1 AAAASAGS
9 RLDVTIA
16 NAQTRLARLVD
27 TLPRIREVP
36 AHLSRWL
43 ADAADRATL
52 LRVLLLVIATYA
64 GGYVIERFVDA
75 RVRRKLAQPG
85 AVTVHPQIARFD
97 AQCGRLISD
106 VTRMAVFAM
115 AAFASAFL
123 LWQGLEPFRSLFI
136 SLTIIVVAVRF
147 TDFIIRFVLLPG
159 ASGDQL
165 IALDAA
171 FAPKLIRE
179 LTIVLCAL
187 AALFFGN
194 QILDLSGFAQPVIAS
209 LNLVAGG
216 IVVLMFARIV
226 LVSRRPVAAVIGG
239 GGEAG
244 LTRRVIGSIWHLV
257 ALAYLAF
264 AYGGAL
270 LAAPESAAGG
280 AAFMTSAVLTVVIV
294 LAVPFFDAF
303 FGAMVEAW
311 KFTGSDIDPDGPGPR
326 RSLLDVVHRIMRV
339 AVVIGAVALVAK
351 VWNIDLLA
359 STENT
364 IGDSFA
370 AAALSIGIT
379 VLLAYTLWLIVEVTL
394 GRYDVDDTADAHV
407 DAGGEGGGAGASRVE
422 TVMPLI
428 RRFFQV
434 TIVVI
439 SAMIILSSLG
449 MNIGP
454 LIAGAGVVGLAIG
467 FGAQTLVTDVISGL
481 FYLLD
486 DAFRTGEYV
495 DIGDVKGRVEK
506 MNVRSLVLRHHR
518 GALNTVPYSEI
529 KHLKNYSRDW
539 VIMKLMFRVTYDTDV
554 NQVKKIFKKIG
565 QDLLED
571 PVLGEGFIEPFK
583 SQGVLSME
591 DSAMIVRGKFMTKPG
606 EQFMIRK
613 EIYNRVQKAFDE
625 AGIKF
630 AHRRVLVDMAETESE
645 EDRADTASAVGAAAA
660 TATAASD

>member
-1 AAAASAGS
+1 
-9 RLDVTIA
+9 
-16 NAQTRLARLVD
+16 
-27 TLPRIREVP
+27 
-36 AHLSRWL
+36 
-43 ADAADRATL
+43 
-52 LRVLLLVIATYA
+52 
-64 GGYVIERFVDA
+64 
-75 RVRRKLAQPG
+75 
-85 AVTVHPQIARFD
+85 
-97 AQCGRLISD
+97 
-106 VTRMAVFAM
+106 
-115 AAFASAFL
+115 
-123 LWQGLEPFRSLFI
+123 
-136 SLTIIVVAVRF
+136 
-147 TDFIIRFVLLPG
+147 
-159 ASGDQL
+159 
-165 IALDAA
+165 
-171 FAPKLIRE
+171 
-179 LTIVLCAL
+179 
-187 AALFFGN
+187 
-194 QILDLSGFAQPVIAS
+194 
-209 LNLVAGG
+209 
-216 IVVLMFARIV
+216 
-226 LVSRRPVAAVIGG
+226 
-239 GGEAG
+239 
-244 LTRRVIGSIWHLV
+244 
-257 ALAYLAF
+257 
-264 AYGGAL
+264 
-270 LAAPESAAGG
+270 
-280 AAFMTSAVLTVVIV
+280 MTSAVLTVVIV

-351 VWNIDLLA
+351 VWNVDLLA